1 MTNEMST
8 HRAGAPRRYGRAA
21 QLLHWSTAI
30 LVLVA
35 FVYGPGGS
43 EARVYAASRDFDR
56 HLHETLGTA
65 VLVLTVV
72 RLIWRFFAR
81 RPDPAPVSRWM
92 GLAAATVQALLYLLL
107 LAVPL
112 TAILGAWLEG
122 HPLAYLGGL
131 EIAAP
136 VATAHELGSLIAE
149 IHTWLGDVILWV
161 AGLHAVAAL
170 YHHVILKDGVLASML
185 PAWLLATPAGRE
197 AGAGKGRP

>member
-1 MTNEMST
+1 MAIEMST
-8 HRAGAPRRYGRAA
+8 SRPGASRRYGAAA
-21 QLLHWSTAI
+21 QLLHWTTAV

-35 FVYGPGGS
+35 FIYGPGGS

-56 HLHETLGTA
+56 HLHETLGLA
-65 VLVLTVV
+65 VFVLTLLRVV
-72 RLIWRFFAR
+72 WRLVAP

>member
-1 MTNEMST
+1 MAIEMSA
-8 HRAGAPRRYGRAA
+8 RRIDAPGRYGSAV
-21 QLLHWSTAI
+21 QLLHWTTAV
-30 LVLVA
+30 LVLAA

-65 VLVLTVV
+65 VFVLTLVRVV
-72 RLIWRFFAR
+72 WRFFAR

-107 LAVPL
+107 FAVPL

-122 HPLAYLGGL
+122 HTLAYLGGF

-136 VATAHELGSLIAE
+136 VASAHELGSLIAE

-185 PAWLLATPAGRE
+185 PTWLLAAPNAHE
-197 AGAGKGRP
+197 AGVDKSRP

>member
-1 MTNEMST
+1 MSMRGT
-8 HRAGAPRRYGRAA
+8 GAPRRYGPVA
-21 QLLHWSTAI
+21 QLLHWTTAV

-43 EARVYAASRDFDR
+43 ETRVYAPSRDFDR

-65 VLVLTVV
+65 VFVLTLV
-72 RLIWRFFAR
+72 RVIWRLVAR
-81 RPDPAPVSRWM
+81 RPDPAPASRWA

-107 LAVPL
+107 FAVPL

-122 HPLAYLGGL
+122 HSLAYLGGL
-131 EIAAP
+131 EIAPP
-136 VATAHELGSLIAE
+136 VATWHGLGSLIAE
-149 IHTWLGDVILWV
+149 IHTWLGDAILWV

-185 PAWLLATPAGRE
+185 PAWLLGLPNASE
-197 AGAGKGRP
+197 AGVGKGRH